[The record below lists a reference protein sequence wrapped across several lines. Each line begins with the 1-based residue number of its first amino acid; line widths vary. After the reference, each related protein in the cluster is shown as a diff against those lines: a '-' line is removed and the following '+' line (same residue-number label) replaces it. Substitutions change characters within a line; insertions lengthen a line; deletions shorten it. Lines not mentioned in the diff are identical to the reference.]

1 MCLNVCLSVYAGFWL
16 ASVSSGRWELKK
28 KKTFYKSSEENY
40 HWVNS
45 MNHLSPILQHTQL
58 FPFLKRKCK
67 QLYWGS
73 EESGKRICSDTVSL
87 QKACSN
93 SIGSCTGMNSHFHC
107 SWNFL
112 LWWPEVSRVIAS
124 ERHKAFFLL
133 ISVLF

>member
-73 EESGKRICSDTVSL
+73 EESGKSICSDTVSL

-93 SIGSCTGMNSHFHC
+93 SIGSCRGMNSF
-107 SWNFL
+107 SL
-112 LWWPEVSRVIAS
+112 LMKLSPMVTWGFKGYSFR
-124 ERHKAFFLL
+124 KAFFLL